1 MTALRKTTA
10 ALISDAAPFAIRA
23 ERASDVAAREALLDA
38 CFGDN
43 RHTRTCQRLRDGR
56 APAEGLA
63 LSAVRQGRVVG
74 SVRLWHVSAGG
85 IPALML
91 GPLAVEAS
99 SRQLGVGAAL
109 MDHAL
114 AAAKARGHR
123 AVILLGD
130 APYYARFGFSAAKT
144 GELSLPGAFERD
156 RLLGLELSEGALDDA
171 WGMIAPTG
179 APLPKPKAGPTR
191 QEGTSSCRA
200 WLDAMPEN
208 LPEPSAGAASTLPQ
222 RHHHGA
228 PDRDLGHDRAGP
240 PGAPLG
246 RLRAGG
252 LRRCQAIPIAP
263 RGVAHSGEKP
273 LNRAKPA
280 RIIPSPSHDRGSD
293 APSPDFNR
301 LAL

>member
-10 ALISDAAPFAIRA
+10 ALISDAAPFAIRS
-23 ERASDVAAREALLDA
+23 ERTSDVAAREALLDA

-43 RHTRTCQRLRDGR
+43 RHVRTCQRLRDGR

-144 GELSLPGAFERD
+144 GELTLPGAFERD
-156 RLLGLELSEGALDDA
+156 RLLGLELGEGALEGA
-171 WGMIAPTG
+171 WGMIVPTG
-179 APLPKPKAGPTR
+179 APLPKTKAG
-191 QEGTSSCRA
+191 RA
-200 WLDAMPEN
+200 RKAQLVPR
-208 LPEPSAGAASTLPQ
+208 AA
-222 RHHHGA
+222 
-228 PDRDLGHDRAGP
+228 
-240 PGAPLG
+240 
-246 RLRAGG
+246 
-252 LRRCQAIPIAP
+252 
-263 RGVAHSGEKP
+263 
-273 LNRAKPA
+273 
-280 RIIPSPSHDRGSD
+280 
-293 APSPDFNR
+293 
-301 LAL
+301 